1 MRLYQRWMRLVYL
14 LGTINGYLILTLFYV
29 VILGFYALGY
39 RIARLFDRGGGERT
53 YWRVK
58 SPREPLEKE
67 LLRQF

>member
-1 MRLYQRWMRLVYL
+1 MRLVYL

-58 SPREPLEKE
+58 SSREPLEKE